1 MLKIMLDDCFN
12 YRTSAIDRAYPWG
25 AQDIDAAIGK
35 PIMNEGNKRQGHN
48 RIPNPMRG
56 DNEDAWHSEAP
67 FWDDLSDR
75 EVRYQESRDIQ
86 CRNTGI

>member
-1 MLKIMLDDCFN
+1 MLDDCFN
-12 YRTSAIDRAYPWG
+12 RGTGTVNRAYPWG
-25 AQDIDAAIGK
+25 AQDMNTGIGK
-35 PIMNEGNKRQGHN
+35 LGMNKGDERQGHN
-48 RIPNPMRG
+48 CIPNPMRG

-75 EVRYQESRDIQ
+75 EVPYQESRDIQ

>member
-1 MLKIMLDDCFN
+1 
-12 YRTSAIDRAYPWG
+12 
-25 AQDIDAAIGK
+25 
-35 PIMNEGNKRQGHN
+35 MNEGNKRQGHN